1 MKISNLIL
9 FTATCI
15 GLSACSSP
23 EDQASIVAEKVCTA
37 IKHATFKK
45 AREYVLPSYSF
56 WDAGMSEKERNQIDC
71 TVTNI
76 SKKDAEIFRVEFKA
90 FFPFK
95 VIEIDGEY
103 KVKGLG
109 QAKY

>member
-71 TVTNI
+71 TITNI
-76 SKKDAEIFRVEFKA
+76 SQKDAETFRVEFKA
-90 FFPFK
+90 FFPFQVREK
-95 VIEIDGEY
+95 DGEF

-109 QAKY
+109 EAKY